1 MIDPALFHGLTL
13 GLGLL
18 FLVAGAGKLAAP
30 RRFATAVAGYR
41 LLPAAASLPVA
52 ILLAGSEVAAGVAA
66 ISFAERLQSAALA
79 VCAFLL
85 LLYAAAMAIN
95 LGRGRRAVDCGC
107 TTAVTTARAIGWDLV
122 LRNGVLAC
130 LATAAAALGTT
141 ERGLIWLDAVTST
154 GIASILL
161 VAYATIETIFALG
174 RKPRRRAAI

>member
-1 MIDPALFHGLTL
+1 MIDPALFHGLAL

-18 FLVAGAGKLAAP
+18 FLAAGAAKLAAP

-52 ILLAGSEVAAGVAA
+52 ILLAASEVVAGAAA
-66 ISFAERLQSAALA
+66 ISFAERLQSAGLA

-95 LGRGRRAVDCGC
+95 LLRGRRAIDCGC

-122 LRNGVLAC
+122 LRNGLLAC
-130 LATAAAALGTT
+130 LATAAGTLGTT
-141 ERGLIWLDAVTST
+141 ERGLIWFDAVT
-154 GIASILL
+154 IAGGATMLL
-161 VAYATIETIFALG
+161 VTYATIETSLALG
-174 RKPRRRAAI
+174 RQRRRKAAI